1 MGQLLGSVAPGDIVI
16 VLQLI
21 ILEGLLSFDNALA
34 LAALVSRRLKSK
46 EEQKKALTWGI
57 WGAYVFR
64 TVIVFLGVWLMRH
77 EWIKA
82 AAGLYLIKMGASELF
97 LKKPH
102 FEEEAVSAEKESRNW
117 FRFIK
122 VSPLWS
128 TIIAVEIMD
137 IMFSID
143 SIAAALSLSSKVWVL
158 LAGAMIGILMM
169 RVAAQAFVVLI
180 HKFPILEKTAFVL
193 VLLAGINVCLKLK
206 DLNLGFMVLTIDKPI
221 PEHLFTTILFG
232 VFLGSLILNAKF
244 PHWFKKA
251 KGTDLVS

>member
-1 MGQLLGSVAPGDIVI
+1 MDQILSAVTMGDLVI

-34 LAALVSRRLKSK
+34 LAALVSRRLKDK
-46 EEQKKALTWGI
+46 DEQKKALTFGI
-57 WGAYVFR
+57 WGAYLFR

-82 AAGLYLIKMGASELF
+82 AAGIYLIHMGVSELF
-97 LKKPH
+97 FKKPH

-117 FRFIK
+117 FRFLK
-122 VSPLWS
+122 FSPLWS

-143 SIAAALSLSSKVWVL
+143 SIAAALSLSNKVWVL
-158 LAGAMIGILMM
+158 LAGAILGILMM
-169 RVAAQAFVVLI
+169 RLAAQAFVVLI
-180 HKFPILEKTAFVL
+180 SKFPVLEKTAFVL

-206 DLNLGFMVLTIDKPI
+206 DLDLGFMVLTIDKPI
-221 PEHLFTTILFG
+221 PEHLFTTLLFS

-244 PHWFKKA
+244 PHWFQKPEA
-251 KGTDLVS
+251 S